1 MSNKFLITGKK
12 EKYREILLLLIC
24 WIACLVL
31 PHFQKNFNLLMVISQ
46 ILISI
51 ILLVTLYNTLFKHTE
66 IAKVINYKLFIIFPF
81 TYIVSLYLNGQGND
95 KLYVFLNR
103 FGSGTMFVNNN
114 VFLYGDLAHLTAAS
128 DCTTPIQIGEIIC
141 DPFSRPLNQNPHV
154 ISFLRFL
161 DFSNVVWLGLI
172 STLLFFVLMIL
183 ISSKNQINQVTL
195 LITLLSPP
203 IVLAIDRGNEVIT
216 ILLIISSLYL
226 LIGNKIKQSIGA
238 TLLLVSAFFKL
249 WPILIM
255 LCMLIFLR
263 KHLFIFAKG
272 IMVLPI
278 IYWSINF
285 ESAVQMVRFTDR
297 GNPNGL
303 SFGIKHYFSSSISFI
318 YIVIFLVTTFVFA
331 VYYFF
336 RVINLFIKKE
346 QNSNYMAI
354 LNSLLLTYVVIWV
367 LGTSYVYR
375 LIIFIPI
382 LIYLNKVF
390 MVNRSL
396 LQFESLI
403 LLTLLTSR
411 LSITTIYTNLIAVI
425 FSMLLIKQLI
435 QKIKSTNVIGAE

>member
-12 EKYREILLLLIC
+12 EKYREMLLLLIC

-51 ILLVTLYNTLFKHTE
+51 LLLVTLYNTLFKHTE
-66 IAKVINYKLFIIFPF
+66 IAKVINYKLFIVFPF
-81 TYIVSLYLNGQGND
+81 FYIVSLYLNGQGND

-103 FGSGTMFVNNN
+103 FGSGTMFVDNN

-154 ISFLRFL
+154 ISFLRLL
-161 DFSNVVWLGLI
+161 DFSNVLWLGLI

-318 YIVIFLVTTFVFA
+318 YIVIFLITTFVFA
-331 VYYFF
+331 VFYFF

-346 QNSNYMAI
+346 QTSNYMAI

-375 LIIFIPI
+375 LIIFVPI

-396 LQFESLI
+396 LQLESLI

-435 QKIKSTNVIGAE
+435 QKIKSTNVIGAD

>member
-51 ILLVTLYNTLFKHTE
+51 ILLVTLYNTLFKHTG
-66 IAKVINYKLFIIFPF
+66 IAKVINYKLFFIFPF
-81 TYIVSLYLNGQGND
+81 TYIVSLYLNEQGND

-154 ISFLRFL
+154 ISFLRLL
-161 DFSNVVWLGLI
+161 DFSNVFWLGLI

-203 IVLAIDRGNEVIT
+203 IVLAIDRGNEIIT

-238 TLLLVSAFFKL
+238 TLLVVSAFFKL

-278 IYWSINF
+278 VYWSINF
-285 ESAVQMVRFTDR
+285 ESAVQMVRFTDK

-303 SFGIKHYFSSSISFI
+303 SFGIKHYFGSSISFI
-318 YIVIFLVTTFVFA
+318 YIVIFLVTTSLFA
-331 VYYFF
+331 VFYFF

-346 QNSNYMAI
+346 QTSNYMAI

-367 LGTSYVYR
+367 LGTSYIYR

-396 LQFESLI
+396 LQLESLI

-435 QKIKSTNVIGAE
+435 QNIKSTNNIGAE

>member
-12 EKYREILLLLIC
+12 EKYREMLLLLIC

-51 ILLVTLYNTLFKHTE
+51 ILLVTLYNTLFKHTG
-66 IAKVINYKLFIIFPF
+66 IAKVINYKLFFIFPF
-81 TYIVSLYLNGQGND
+81 TYIVSLYLTGQGNN

-114 VFLYGDLAHLTAAS
+114 VFLYGDLAHLTTAS

-154 ISFLRFL
+154 ISFLRL
-161 DFSNVVWLGLI
+161 LNFSNVVWLGLI
-172 STLLFFVLMIL
+172 STLLFFALMIL
-183 ISSKNQINQVTL
+183 ISRKNQINQVTL

-203 IVLAIDRGNEVIT
+203 IVLAIDRGNEIIT

-226 LIGNKIKQSIGA
+226 LIGNRIKQSIGA
-238 TLLLVSAFFKL
+238 TLLVVSAFFKL
-249 WPILIM
+249 WPIVIV
-255 LCMLIFLR
+255 LCMFIFLW

-272 IMVLPI
+272 IMVLPLM
-278 IYWSINF
+278 YWAINF

-303 SFGIKHYFSSSISFI
+303 SFGIKHYFNSSISFI
-318 YIVIFLVTTFVFA
+318 YIVIFLVTTLVFA
-331 VYYFF
+331 IFYFF

-346 QNSNYMAI
+346 HTSNYLAI
-354 LNSLLLTYVVIWV
+354 LNSLLLTYVVIWA

-396 LQFESLI
+396 LQLESLI

-411 LSITTIYTNLIAVI
+411 LSITSIFTNLIAVI
-425 FSMLLIKQLI
+425 FSMILIRQLI
-435 QKIKSTNVIGAE
+435 QNINSTKNVGVE

>member
-1 MSNKFLITGKK
+1 MSHKFSITRMV
-12 EKYREILLLLIC
+12 EKYREFLLLVIC

-31 PHFQKNFNLLMVISQ
+31 PHFQKNFNLIMVISQ

-51 ILLVTLYNTLFKHTE
+51 ILLVTLYNILFKHSG
-66 IAKVINYKLFIIFPF
+66 IAKSINYKLFFIFPF
-81 TYIVSLYLNGQGND
+81 TYIVSLYLIGQGNN
-95 KLYVFLNR
+95 KLYVLLNR
-103 FGSGTMFVNNN
+103 LGSGTMFVNNN
-114 VFLYGDLAHLTAAS
+114 VFLYGDLAHLTTAS
-128 DCTTPIQIGEIIC
+128 DCATPIQIGEIIC

-154 ISFLRFL
+154 ISFLRL
-161 DFSNVVWLGLI
+161 LNFSNVVWLGLI
-172 STLLFFVLMIL
+172 STLLFFALMIL

-203 IVLAIDRGNEVIT
+203 IVLAIDRGNEIIT
-216 ILLIISSLYL
+216 ILLIISSLNL
-226 LIGNKIKQSIGA
+226 LIGNRIKQNIGA
-238 TLLLVSAFFKL
+238 TLLVVSAFFKL
-249 WPILIM
+249 WPILIV
-255 LCMLIFLR
+255 LCMLIFLW

-272 IMVLPI
+272 IMLLPI
-278 IYWSINF
+278 IYWAINF

-303 SFGIKHYFSSSISFI
+303 SFGIQHYFNSSISFI
-318 YIVIFLVTTFVFA
+318 YIVIFLVTTSVFA

-346 QNSNYMAI
+346 QTFSYLAI
-354 LNSLLLTYVVIWV
+354 LNSLLLVYVVIWA

-390 MVNRSL
+390 IVNRSL
-396 LQFESLI
+396 LQLESLI

-411 LSITTIYTNLIAVI
+411 LSITSIFTNLIAVI
-425 FSMLLIKQLI
+425 FSMILIRQLI
-435 QKIKSTNVIGAE
+435 QNINITKNAGVE

>member
-1 MSNKFLITGKK
+1 MSNKFSISRKK
-12 EKYREILLLLIC
+12 VKYREFLMLVIC

-51 ILLVTLYNTLFKHTE
+51 ILLVTLYNALFKHTG
-66 IAKVINYKLFIIFPF
+66 IAKVINYKLFFIFPF
-81 TYIVSLYLNGQGND
+81 TYIVSLYLTGQGNN

-114 VFLYGDLAHLTAAS
+114 VFLYGDLAHLTTAS

-154 ISFLRFL
+154 ISFLRL
-161 DFSNVVWLGLI
+161 LNFSNVVWLGLI
-172 STLLFFVLMIL
+172 STLLFFALMIL
-183 ISSKNQINQVTL
+183 ISRKNQINQVTL

-203 IVLAIDRGNEVIT
+203 IVLAIDRGNEIIT

-226 LIGNKIKQSIGA
+226 LIGNRIKQSIGA
-238 TLLLVSAFFKL
+238 TLLVVSAFFKL
-249 WPILIM
+249 WPIVIV
-255 LCMLIFLR
+255 LCMFIFLW

-272 IMVLPI
+272 IMVLPLM
-278 IYWSINF
+278 YWAINF

-303 SFGIKHYFSSSISFI
+303 SFGIKHYFNSSISFI
-318 YIVIFLVTTFVFA
+318 YIVIFLVTTLVFA
-331 VYYFF
+331 IFYFF

-346 QNSNYMAI
+346 HTSNYLAI
-354 LNSLLLTYVVIWV
+354 LNSLLLTYVVIWA

-396 LQFESLI
+396 LQLESLI

-411 LSITTIYTNLIAVI
+411 LSITSIFTNLIAVI
-425 FSMLLIKQLI
+425 FSMILIRQLI
-435 QKIKSTNVIGAE
+435 QNINSTKNVGVE

>member
-31 PHFQKNFNLLMVISQ
+31 PHFQKNFNLLTVISQ

-66 IAKVINYKLFIIFPF
+66 IAKVINYKLFFIFPF
-81 TYIVSLYLNGQGND
+81 TYIVSLYLNEQGND

-154 ISFLRFL
+154 ISFLRLL
-161 DFSNVVWLGLI
+161 DFSNVFWLGLI

-203 IVLAIDRGNEVIT
+203 IVLAIDRGNEIIT

-238 TLLLVSAFFKL
+238 TLLVVSAFFKL

-278 IYWSINF
+278 VYWSINF
-285 ESAVQMVRFTDR
+285 ESAVQMVRFTDK

-303 SFGIKHYFSSSISFI
+303 SFGIKHYFGSSISFI
-318 YIVIFLVTTFVFA
+318 YIVIFLVTTSLFA
-331 VYYFF
+331 VFYFF

-346 QNSNYMAI
+346 QTSNYMAI

-367 LGTSYVYR
+367 LGTSYIYR

-396 LQFESLI
+396 LQLESLI

-435 QKIKSTNVIGAE
+435 QNIKSTNNIGAE

>member
-1 MSNKFLITGKK
+1 MSNKFIIAGRK
-12 EKYREILLLLIC
+12 EKYRVILLLLIC

-31 PHFQKNFNLLMVISQ
+31 PHFQKNFDLLMVISQ

-51 ILLVTLYNTLFKHTE
+51 ILLVTLYNILFKHTE
-66 IAKVINYKLFIIFPF
+66 FAKVINYKLFFIFPF
-81 TYIVSLYLNGQGND
+81 TYIVSLYLNEQGND

-114 VFLYGDLAHLTAAS
+114 VILYGDLAHLTAAS
-128 DCTTPIQIGEIIC
+128 DCTNPIQIGEIIC

-154 ISFLRFL
+154 ISFLRLL

-203 IVLAIDRGNEVIT
+203 IVLAIDRGNEIIT

-226 LIGNKIKQSIGA
+226 LIGNRIKQSIGA
-238 TLLLVSAFFKL
+238 ALLVVSAFFKL

-278 IYWSINF
+278 IYWLINF

-303 SFGIKHYFSSSISFI
+303 SFGIKHYFSSSIPFI
-318 YIVIFLVTTFVFA
+318 YIVIFLVTTSFFA
-331 VYYFF
+331 VFYFF

-346 QNSNYMAI
+346 QTYNYMAI

-396 LQFESLI
+396 LQLESLM

-435 QKIKSTNVIGAE
+435 QKIKSVNDIGAE